1 MLTHIHIT
9 GVCKEVVIEGCQR
22 VVVLLQGVTDK
33 VVVSGSDQVR
43 VSCAGNVCKNVLL
56 RSSPRTIF
64 HSVDEDTSLCVE
76 SRSSPGS
83 GFIVAPAAVL
93 KEHGSA
99 AEPSARAILECPQG
113 SQIILPDNAL
123 KEILR
128 GEGVESASERQLKQ
142 RQQEQTGARLRE
154 ELARAAEA
162 AKAEAARREAEEL
175 RRQQQEQR
183 EQQEE
188 RVQEQRRQQQEHRQQ
203 QAAERAA
210 AAEAA
215 KQEREQQEREWAA
228 AALAAALKQQQEQEL
243 KQQLEREAVAAAKA
257 AEERRRDELE
267 IARAKEENRKR
278 EEEKKA
284 RAAAEAAAAAVAAA
298 ATQQALLPT
307 AAGLAAAKASPVT
320 LTFTLEEDFDALCR
334 QVRHRSS
341 VSLTACVSYVL
352 AHILGIPSDMLES
365 WCQQRVGAGAVAG
378 GHRTRP
384 RDIPAC

>member
-22 VVVLLQGVTDK
+22 VVVLLEGVTDK

-128 GEGVESASERQLKQ
+128 GEGVDSASEMQLKL

-154 ELARAAEA
+154 EMARAAEA

-284 RAAAEAAAAAVAAA
+284 RAAAEAAAAAAQQQAAVAAA
-298 ATQQALLPT
+298 LVPT

-334 QVRHRSS
+334 QDSHRTS
-341 VSLTACVSYVL
+341 VSLRACVSYVL
-352 AHILGIPSDMLES
+352 GIPSDLLWS
-365 WCQQRVGAGAVAG
+365 GCQQRVGAGAVAG
-378 GHRTRP
+378 GHRARP
-384 RDIPAC
+384 GDIPPC

>member
-1 MLTHIHIT
+1 
-9 GVCKEVVIEGCQR
+9 
-22 VVVLLQGVTDK
+22 
-33 VVVSGSDQVR
+33 
-43 VSCAGNVCKNVLL
+43 
-56 RSSPRTIF
+56 
-64 HSVDEDTSLCVE
+64 LCVE

-93 KEHGSA
+93 KEHGLA
-99 AEPSARAILECPQG
+99 AEASARAILECPQG

-128 GEGVESASERQLKQ
+128 GEGVDSASERQLKQ

-154 ELARAAEA
+154 ETARAAEA

-175 RRQQQEQR
+175 RRQQQEER
-183 EQQEE
+183 KQQEE
-188 RVQEQRRQQQEHRQQ
+188 REEEQRRQQQEHRQQ

-215 KQEREQQEREWAA
+215 KREREQQERERAA
-228 AALAAALKQQQEQEL
+228 AALAAALKQQQEREL
-243 KQQLEREAVAAAKA
+243 KQQLEREAEAAAKA

-284 RAAAEAAAAAVAAA
+284 RAAADAAAAAAV
-298 ATQQALLPT
+298 LPT

-320 LTFTLEEDFDALCR
+320 LTFTLEEDFDALCSNASELER
-334 QVRHRSS
+334 LREAIVRDLATSLHANAARFQILDIKRGSIIVTIVIVPDPLAQDPRTSS
-341 VSLTACVSYVL
+341 QLAAQMTALAKDATSLLRIKPSLRNLTNIQTPDGQGMNVGLRASTSGNTSGNSPNTSNQSHL
-352 AHILGIPSDMLES
+352 AGLGIRVCPSTEM
-365 WCQQRVGAGAVAG
+365 R
-378 GHRTRP
+378 
-384 RDIPAC
+384 

>member
-93 KEHGSA
+93 KVHGL

-128 GEGVESASERQLKQ
+128 GEGVDSASERQLKQ
-142 RQQEQTGARLRE
+142 REQEQTGARLRE
-154 ELARAAEA
+154 ETARAAEA

-175 RRQQQEQR
+175 RREQQEQR
-183 EQQEE
+183 EQQEV

-215 KQEREQQEREWAA
+215 KREREQQERERAA
-228 AALAAALKQQQEQEL
+228 AALAAVLKQQQEREL

-284 RAAAEAAAAAVAAA
+284 RAAADAAAAAAV
-298 ATQQALLPT
+298 LPT

-352 AHILGIPSDMLES
+352 GIPSDLLGS
-365 WCQQRVGAGAVAG
+365 GCQQRVGAGAVAG
-378 GHRTRP
+378 GHRPRP
-384 RDIPAC
+384 RDMPAC